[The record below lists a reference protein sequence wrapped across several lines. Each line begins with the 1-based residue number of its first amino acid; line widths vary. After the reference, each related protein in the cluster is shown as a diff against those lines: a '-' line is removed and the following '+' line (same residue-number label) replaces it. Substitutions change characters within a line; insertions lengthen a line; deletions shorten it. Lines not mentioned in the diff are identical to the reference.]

1 MKKQMILE
9 ISKNGTDFNTKIP
22 AGTLGKDVEI
32 GLAVAIRDI
41 AKHQQTIDPNFKVE
55 TLIEKVKGWIKCL
68 Q

>member
-1 MKKQMILE
+1 MILE

-41 AKHQQTIDPNFKVE
+41 ANPQQTIDPNFKVE
-55 TLIEKVKGWIKCL
+55 TLIEKVKG
-68 Q
+68 

>member
-1 MKKQMILE
+1 MKKQIVLE
-9 ISKNGTDFNTKIP
+9 ISKTGTDFNTKIP

-32 GLAVAIRDI
+32 GLAVALADI
-41 AKHQQTIDPNFKVE
+41 AEHQQSIDPSFKVE